1 MEASLFEELRS
12 SLTEAVAIAKGER
25 APSRT
30 FSVTGR
36 NVQQIRESAGL
47 TQKELASLM
56 RVSIKT
62 LQNWEQGRRQP
73 TGPAGALIRIFEK
86 SPSLAIQALQA

>member
-1 MEASLFEELRS
+1 MDASLFEELRS
-12 SLTEAVAIAKGER
+12 SLAEAVAISKGDM

-30 FSVTGR
+30 FTVTGR

-56 RVSIKT
+56 RVSIRT

-86 SPSLAIQALQA
+86 SPAFAIQALQG